1 MNKVYGNITLAS
13 FHVFISKEDI
23 HMICIVLSMYI
34 SSANI
39 AQKLKICVVKFPQS
53 AFQ

>member
-1 MNKVYGNITLAS
+1 MSLFQKKTYIWFAY
-13 FHVFISKEDI
+13 I
-23 HMICIVLSMYI
+23 LSMYI

-39 AQKLKICVVKFPQS
+39 AQKLKIGVVKFPQS